1 MTWVKI
7 DDSFP
12 NHPKIVGL
20 TDKAFRIHISG
31 LCYCGTYLTDGFI
44 PMTIAAQLCNNDFK
58 HIAELCEAG
67 LWKEAMTENGFRIH
81 DYLAHQTSKTQ
92 VEEKRQTVRERQKR
106 YRERH
111 KTTEAEPAQSEG
123 GDDGWSNALVTPS
136 EYRIQNTDNRIQST
150 EYINTEEEEMQNLP
164 APRNK
169 SAKLAVE
176 IIGNKLALARADGIN
191 AWNLSKL
198 VEEEWDKLH
207 AADDIGGCIAL
218 TAWYVSELQT
228 RQLSSAEIGRIGQ
241 MTKRFG
247 RIALLAIDEAASKD
261 LTDLVSYAFRVAQ
274 NMYAS
279 KAAAQ

>member
-20 TDKAFRIHISG
+20 SDKAFRIHISG

-44 PMTIAAQLCNNDFK
+44 PMTIARTLCDNDFNY
-58 HIAELCEAG
+58 IAELCEAG
-67 LWKEAMTENGFRIH
+67 LWKEAMSENGFRIH

-111 KTTEAEPAQSEG
+111 KATETEPAESEG
-123 GDDGWSNALVTPS
+123 GDWGNSLVTPS
-136 EYRIQNTDNRIQST
+136 EYRKQNTEDRTQNTEIQ
-150 EYINTEEEEMQNLP
+150 NTEEEENLP
-164 APRNK
+164 TPRNK
-169 SAKLAVE
+169 SAKLAVDV
-176 IIGNKLALARADGIN
+176 IGNKLAIARAEGIN

-207 AADDIGGCIAL
+207 ASDDIGGCIAL
-218 TAWYVSELQT
+218 TAWYVSELQS

-279 KAAAQ
+279 KAGAQ

>member
-1 MTWVKI
+1 
-7 DDSFP
+7 
-12 NHPKIVGL
+12 
-20 TDKAFRIHISG
+20 

-44 PMTIAAQLCNNDFK
+44 PMTIAAQLCNSDFNY
-58 HIAELCEAG
+58 IAQLCEAG

-106 YRERH
+106 YRDKH
-111 KTTEAEPAQSEG
+111 KATEPAESEG

-136 EYRIQNTDNRIQST
+136 EYRIQNTDNRIQKT
-150 EYINTEEEEMQNLP
+150 EYINTEEEENLP
-164 APRNK
+164 TPRNK
-169 SAKLAVE
+169 SAKVAVE
-176 IIGNKLALARADGIN
+176 VIANKLALARADGIN

-207 AADDIGGCIAL
+207 ASDDIGGCIAL
-218 TAWYVSELQT
+218 TAWYVSELQS

-274 NMYAS
+274 NMYAG
-279 KAAAQ
+279 KAGAQ

>member
-20 TDKAFRIHISG
+20 SDKAFRIHISG
-31 LCYCGTYLTDGFI
+31 LCYCGTYLTDGFV
-44 PMTIAAQLCNNDFK
+44 PMTIAARFANEDMAY
-58 HIAELCEAG
+58 IAELSQAG
-67 LWKEAMTENGFRIH
+67 LWRDAPQDNGFYIH

-111 KTTEAEPAQSEG
+111 KTTEAEPAESEG
-123 GDDGWSNALVTPS
+123 GDDGWGNALVTPS
-136 EYRIQNTDNRIQST
+136 EYRIQNTDNRIQKT
-150 EYINTEEEEMQNLP
+150 EYINTEEEPNLP
-164 APRNK
+164 SPRNK

-176 IIGNKLALARADGIN
+176 VISNKLAIARADGIN

-207 AADDIGGCIAL
+207 ASDDIGGCIAL
-218 TAWYVSELQT
+218 TAWYVSELQS

-279 KAAAQ
+279 KAGAQ

>member
-20 TDKAFRIHISG
+20 SDKAFRIHISG
-31 LCYCGTYLTDGFI
+31 LCYCGTYLTDGFV
-44 PMTIAAQLCNNDFK
+44 PMTIAARFANEDMAY
-58 HIAELCEAG
+58 IAELSQAG
-67 LWKEAMTENGFRIH
+67 LWIEAPQDNGFYIH

-111 KTTEAEPAQSEG
+111 KVTTPAESEG
-123 GDDGWSNALVTPS
+123 GDDGWSNALVTPT
-136 EYRIQNTDNRIQST
+136 EYRTQNTDNRIQKT
-150 EYINTEEEEMQNLP
+150 EYINTEEEDKENLP
-164 APRNK
+164 SPRNK
-169 SAKLAVE
+169 SAKMAVE
-176 IIGNKLALARADGIN
+176 VISNKLAIARADGIN

-207 AADDIGGCIAL
+207 TADDIGGCIAL
-218 TAWYVSELQT
+218 TAWYVSELQS

-279 KAAAQ
+279 KAGAQ